1 MVEGEEVGNEVG
13 VTSPDTAYS
22 VLWPAVRM
30 FDYVFLEKYTID
42 ALL

>member
-1 MVEGEEVGNEVG
+1 MVEGEVVGNEVG

-30 FDYVFLEKYTID
+30 FDCVFLEKYTIE